1 MEVTDTINDD
11 DEIFTAISARKNA
24 AREKDRARVKAKD
37 KPRVRKVGLLSSLS
51 SLLAPAIFFH
61 DSQKVRP
68 N

>member
-11 DEIFTAISARKNA
+11 DDIFTAISARKNT
-24 AREKDRARVKAKD
+24 AREKDRAGVKAKD
-37 KPRVRKVGLLSSLS
+37 KPGVIKVGLLSSLS

-61 DSQKVRP
+61 APQKVRP